1 MVQQLRDRKNQE
13 VDIILN
19 GNTTGKYKIKNG
31 VKQGDAL
38 SCILFILGIEPLL
51 RNINNDNLIKPITGS
66 HSKIPKAVAYAD
78 DIACLVNPDPVSLQ
92 KIFRHYNNLTKVSG
106 LRLNADKTEIISR
119 GGADRYNITYDSQSF
134 TIVSQHQM
142 KVNGVILSYDTES
155 ARKMNI
161 VKMIDMVKQQLN
173 GWSNRNLSLI
183 GKIQIFKTFGLSQI
197 LYTLAVVH
205 IMKNEEKILTDVIY
219 KFIWNRNMDAKK
231 APDRIK
237 CRILLSKVRDLGFGM
252 IDYKEVVNGIRIKN
266 IFRLLNSECGPLP
279 DIIKSSINNSLICME
294 VLHKIREPI
303 DSAIKLIRQLWKT
316 SITNN
321 QLENKHELAE
331 IIGREYIGNLLAP
344 KYKKR
349 KLARIHRNDSIG
361 EILMIDQFHPALKL
375 IQPYLIPHLSRSS
388 NPLNYPSTVT
398 FDNLPYKTKL
408 IKWPKMTSKQIRN
421 AGETKEVITPK
432 MLTNVLANDLQ
443 KLGNTIA
450 TLTNSKLKSTLL
462 RCVHGDVYSK
472 ERLQRFGMSDDNLC
486 CRCSKMETTNH
497 MLFECSFTK
506 KLWTE
511 ASYITGI
518 IPLSIND
525 VLGINERHDKVTLT
539 IHSEILRRLLA
550 IDRPMGDPK
559 KLLKSVIVSLNILEK
574 GVTKYQIGKFI
585 EAL

>member
-51 RNINNDNLIKPITGS
+51 CNINNDNLIKPITGS

-92 KIFRHYNNLTKVSG
+92 KIFRHYDNLTKVSG

-119 GGADRYNITYDSQSF
+119 GGTNRYNITYDSQSF

-161 VKMIDMVKQQLN
+161 VKMIDMVRQQLN

-237 CRILLSKVRDLGFGM
+237 RRILLSKVRDLGFGR
-252 IDYKEVVNGIRIKN
+252 N
-266 IFRLLNSECGPLP
+266 
-279 DIIKSSINNSLICME
+279 
-294 VLHKIREPI
+294 
-303 DSAIKLIRQLWKT
+303 RQ
-316 SITNN
+316 N
-321 QLENKHELAE
+321 
-331 IIGREYIGNLLAP
+331 
-344 KYKKR
+344 
-349 KLARIHRNDSIG
+349 
-361 EILMIDQFHPALKL
+361 
-375 IQPYLIPHLSRSS
+375 
-388 NPLNYPSTVT
+388 
-398 FDNLPYKTKL
+398 
-408 IKWPKMTSKQIRN
+408 
-421 AGETKEVITPK
+421 
-432 MLTNVLANDLQ
+432 
-443 KLGNTIA
+443 
-450 TLTNSKLKSTLL
+450 
-462 RCVHGDVYSK
+462 
-472 ERLQRFGMSDDNLC
+472 
-486 CRCSKMETTNH
+486 
-497 MLFECSFTK
+497 
-506 KLWTE
+506 
-511 ASYITGI
+511 
-518 IPLSIND
+518 
-525 VLGINERHDKVTLT
+525 
-539 IHSEILRRLLA
+539 
-550 IDRPMGDPK
+550 
-559 KLLKSVIVSLNILEK
+559 
-574 GVTKYQIGKFI
+574 
-585 EAL
+585 